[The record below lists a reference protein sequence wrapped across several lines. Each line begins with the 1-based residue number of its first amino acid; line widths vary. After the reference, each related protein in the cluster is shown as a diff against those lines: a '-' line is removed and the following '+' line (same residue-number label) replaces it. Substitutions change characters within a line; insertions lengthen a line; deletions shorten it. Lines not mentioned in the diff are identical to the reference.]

1 MRIAA
6 IILIGAIAGL
16 DNMLSIRLAK
26 TLAQFEQNPLGSMLI
41 REFTVGGFVYLKAIG
56 SLCCCAALLLARKHK
71 RFWLVASPVVAVQL
85 YTLGTL
91 AGWEL
96 EGVADLFEIAFGN
109 FDYSANLEQ
118 PIGRSVE

>member
-1 MRIAA
+1 
-6 IILIGAIAGL
+6 
-16 DNMLSIRLAK
+16 
-26 TLAQFEQNPLGSMLI
+26 
-41 REFTVGGFVYLKAIG
+41 
-56 SLCCCAALLLARKHK
+56 
-71 RFWLVASPVVAVQL
+71 ASPVVAVQL